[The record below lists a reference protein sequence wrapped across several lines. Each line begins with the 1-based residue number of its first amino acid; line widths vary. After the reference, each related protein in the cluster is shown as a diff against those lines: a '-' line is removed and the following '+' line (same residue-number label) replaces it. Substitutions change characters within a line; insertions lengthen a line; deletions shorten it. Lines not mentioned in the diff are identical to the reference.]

1 MLTPVPP
8 CVLRTDTK
16 LTFKVWAMDPTFI
29 CRPLADFSQNET
41 TAWLQQNFAGS
52 LKETYDGTMDGTALL
67 AFAESKDALSGN
79 SALLDLV
86 PLSQL
91 PRLVSAVRQSAGKDP
106 LQHACMRVYVCMCMY
121 AYDMYRSRPF
131 AWPRPTLTC
140 RCRPP
145 WIPAGRLGLWS
156 MRRVCSD

>member
-1 MLTPVPP
+1 MI
-8 CVLRTDTK
+8 
-16 LTFKVWAMDPTFI
+16 FKVWDMDPTFI

-67 AFAESKDALSGN
+67 AFAESKDALSRN

-91 PRLVSAVRQSAGKDP
+91 PRLVSAIRQSTATAQ
-106 LQHACMRVYVCMCMY
+106 LQHACLRVCMH
-121 AYDMYRSRPF
+121 AHVN
-131 AWPRPTLTC
+131 
-140 RCRPP
+140 
-145 WIPAGRLGLWS
+145 
-156 MRRVCSD
+156 VCYV

>member
-1 MLTPVPP
+1 
-8 CVLRTDTK
+8 
-16 LTFKVWAMDPTFI
+16 MDPTFI

-67 AFAESKDALSGN
+67 AFAESKDALSSN

-91 PRLVSAVRQSAGKDP
+91 PRLVSAIRQSTATAQF
-106 LQHACMRVYVCMCMY
+106 QHACLRVCMH
-121 AYDMYRSRPF
+121 AHVN
-131 AWPRPTLTC
+131 
-140 RCRPP
+140 
-145 WIPAGRLGLWS
+145 
-156 MRRVCSD
+156 VCYV

>member
-1 MLTPVPP
+1 
-8 CVLRTDTK
+8 
-16 LTFKVWAMDPTFI
+16 MDPTFI

-67 AFAESKDALSGN
+67 AFAESKDALSRN

-91 PRLVSAVRQSAGKDP
+91 PRLVSAIRQSTAKDQ
-106 LQHACMRVYVCMCMY
+106 LQHACMRVCMH
-121 AYDMYRSRPF
+121 AQ
-131 AWPRPTLTC
+131 
-140 RCRPP
+140 
-145 WIPAGRLGLWS
+145 
-156 MRRVCSD
+156 VNV

>member
-1 MLTPVPP
+1 M
-8 CVLRTDTK
+8 
-16 LTFKVWAMDPTFI
+16 TFKVWDMDPTFI

-67 AFAESKDALSGN
+67 AFAESKDALSRN

-91 PRLVSAVRQSAGKDP
+91 PRLVSAIRQSTTKDQ
-106 LQHACMRVYVCMCMY
+106 LQHACLRVCMH
-121 AYDMYRSRPF
+121 AH
-131 AWPRPTLTC
+131 
-140 RCRPP
+140 
-145 WIPAGRLGLWS
+145 
-156 MRRVCSD
+156 VNV